1 MVLSWSIGQISQ
13 VFITSREFLILPPTP
28 TSSLQSQRSFITFL
42 VKTYSSVV
50 TARTVSPPPQRPECK
65 LWVVKYKNTHNILKL
80 NRPRLTRLSK
90 KKNKTYFLWHIVEME
105 PEPELLS
112 EKTDSTHSLG
122 TGQTTK
128 GPYMHIPS
136 TKRKMDLLIKS
147 QVSYQ

>member
-13 VFITSREFLILPPTP
+13 VFITSREFLILPPIP

-50 TARTVSPPPQRPECK
+50 TARTVSPPTQRPECK

-90 KKNKTYFLWHIVEME
+90 KKKTNIFFVAHCGNGTWAWIIVRKNC
-105 PEPELLS
+105 LNTFTRDWADH
-112 EKTDSTHSLG
+112 KGSLHAYSINQKEDG
-122 TGQTTK
+122 FA
-128 GPYMHIPS
+128 H
-136 TKRKMDLLIKS
+136 
-147 QVSYQ
+147 